1 RHFSIAS
8 FPGMKERTVTIN
20 GFSKAYSMTG
30 WRIGY
35 IAGPKRFIKE
45 MTKTHQYTV
54 SCATSFAQY
63 GAEAALRGSQ
73 DCVREMKDEYE
84 QRRNLLV
91 EEINKMDGLHLHPP
105 KGTFYAFVN
114 VKGLQKKSEDV
125 ARHFLHEANVS

>member
-1 RHFSIAS
+1 S

-30 WRIGY
+30 WRVGY
-35 IAGPKRFIKE
+35 IAGHKRFIKE

-63 GAEAALRGSQ
+63 GAEVALRSSQ
-73 DCVREMKDEYE
+73 ECVLDMKNEYE

-91 EEINKMDGLHLHPP
+91 KEINKMDGLGLLPP

-114 VKGLQKKSEDV
+114 VEGLQK
-125 ARHFLHEANVS
+125 